1 MIKPTIKE
9 CFEWSN
15 NMEQSTLF
23 FQYFESIDWMVG
35 KKGNYKPMTNWKSA
49 LTGWITRSKPKQTK
63 VEKALSN
70 TSNNFIDK
78 FWVRMT
84 QIFGHK
90 WTSSFGAT
98 PSKPWADS
106 INRLQANEIKHGLDV
121 MMKDNDEWPPTLKAF
136 LKMCKSYRYR
146 QTTIKRIPFKAI
158 QHQRESTK
166 GSRQSAMDKIHSLL
180 A

>member
-1 MIKPTIKE
+1 
-9 CFEWSN
+9 
-15 NMEQSTLF
+15 
-23 FQYFESIDWMVG
+23 MVG
-35 KKGNYKPMTNWKSA
+35 RKGNYKPMTNWKSS
-49 LTGWITRSKPKQTK
+49 LTGWIARSKPKQTK
-63 VEKALSN
+63 VDTALAN

-78 FWVRMT
+78 FWKRMT

-121 MMKDNDEWPPTLKAF
+121 MMKDNDEWPPTLKTF

-146 QTTIKRIPFKAI
+146 QTTIKHTPFKAI

-166 GSRQSAMDKIHSLL
+166 GSRQSAMDQIHKLL
-180 A
+180 LN